1 MYGHDCAINITVSVV
16 GKRAPLPMGKR
27 GPTPQDKCTGGR
39 QTARPLPHEFERA
52 RLVPPADPTPVRDG
66 LGSGRSERPGK
77 VPCHLGE
84 DIRPVEKLYRAGDP
98 KDYRAALSEPARNPR
113 KGTASP

>member
-16 GKRAPLPMGKR
+16 GKR

-52 RLVPPADPTPVRDG
+52 RPVPPADPTPVRAG

-77 VPCHLGE
+77 VPCHLGK
-84 DIRPVEKLYRAGDP
+84 DICPVEKLYRAGDP
-98 KDYRAALSEPARNPR
+98 KDYCAVLPELARGPR
-113 KGTASP
+113 KGAASP